1 MVQNLRLKFFH
12 SSEMSDS
19 QLTGEGSSYRV
30 YRCYHKVARVVAVKE
45 IKLPSGESQQDEF
58 RRRVC
63 CVLKDLEVM
72 HHPPLARHDNVIRL
86 LGYGYGSSSANPLP
100 FLVTEYSQDGTL
112 REYLMS
118 ERTSLVA
125 RLKLCG
131 GVASGLHAM
140 HLSGVAHGDV
150 KLENVLV
157 YLNESEDGEKPEVV
171 PKLVSRLLL
180 LDSSSILNQA
190 FSVTLTLC
198 FV

>member
-1 MVQNLRLKFFH
+1 MVQNLQLNLFH
-12 SSEMSDS
+12 SSELSGS
-19 QLTGEGSSYRV
+19 RPAGEGCSYRV
-30 YRCYHKVARVVAVKE
+30 FRCYHKAVKFVAVKE
-45 IKLPSGESQQDEF
+45 VKLPQVVSQQDEF
-58 RRRVC
+58 QRRVC

-86 LGYGYGSSSANPLP
+86 LGYGYGLSSTNSLP
-100 FLVTEYSQDGTL
+100 FLVTEYSHHGTL

-118 ERTSLVA
+118 DRTTLVA

-157 YLNESEDGEKPEVV
+157 FLNESEDGGRPEVV
-171 PKLVSRLLL
+171 PKLVSCFLFLNK
-180 LDSSSILNQA
+180 SSVLN
-190 FSVTLTLC
+190 
-198 FV
+198 